1 GLVERDRVFLMLC
14 ELGKSR
20 ALVQDKSFL
29 ALKELFL
36 EGSVYQGPDQPVH
49 GCAKL
54 VQFEGNSGLLFLTC
68 GMFVP
73 FVLVHHVLEHL
84 LIGARQYDLRQ
95 EARDLGVHFTLA
107 NTDARTGLSMASV
120 VDVLIAFEFSS
131 QQSSAGTSQVAA
143 IFKLM

>member
-1 GLVERDRVFLMLC
+1 QTC
-14 ELGKSR
+14 
-20 ALVQDKSFL
+20 AL
-29 ALKELFL
+29 
-36 EGSVYQGPDQPVH
+36 PI
-49 GCAKL
+49 
-54 VQFEGNSGLLFLTC
+54 SGLLFLTC

-120 VDVLIAFEFSS
+120 VDVLIALEFSS

-143 IFKLM
+143 IFKLMTSPTRRLAAIDDGLHTIE